1 MSAILAHPEPA
12 TAQLSR
18 VTDALTRAKAAR
30 DVSSRLARA
39 REIHART
46 GAILGDCVQALAES
60 WDDPERAVEWLR
72 VRMMCR

>member
-1 MSAILAHPEPA
+1 MSANLAHPEPA

-18 VTDALTRAKAAR
+18 VADALTRAKAAR

-39 REIHART
+39 RELHART

-60 WDDPERAVEWLR
+60 WDDPERAIGWLR